1 MTTTLQPLQYNQRE
15 KNLDILRGF
24 ALAGVLFVYCVSD
37 MGASGD
43 HVNSFWDDL
52 IAWPKWVLIEN
63 RMYNMLI
70 LIFGMGFSVQ
80 VSKARQKQESIVPV
94 FLRRLTGLLIIGII
108 HAIVL
113 SSRDIL
119 IFYAIAGFALLP
131 ARNLTTR
138 GLMIFMSIVFLLL
151 VTKTLDR
158 LFNTQTG
165 HQNLAE
171 PNSFIEHIQYNW
183 RDFKIYH
190 RTLGIYVDM
199 LFHFLLGFYLYRTG
213 FLEKIKTDKRF
224 RKKLLLI
231 SLVCFLVLGP
241 PMYLWMESVGWSYI
255 NKLENSFQKFLLRTC
270 ASIYWQLWMFCCVLL
285 YIAILISLSAIGK
298 FKNMFRP
305 LAAFGQMALSNYL
318 IQSIILVPYA
328 LLFNKFGNTPHAEGF
343 IVFLV
348 MFALQSWFSIWWLK
362 KFRMGPFEWLL
373 RSFTYWQRQP
383 MKKKEKI

>member
-1 MTTTLQPLQYNQRE
+1 MTTLQPLLQSKRDQS
-15 KNLDILRGF
+15 LDILRGF
-24 ALAGVLFVYCVSD
+24 ALAGVLFVYCISD
-37 MGASGD
+37 MGAPAD
-43 HVNSFWDDL
+43 YVNSFWDDL
-52 IAWPKWVLIEN
+52 IAWPKWVLVEN

-80 VSKARQKQESIVPV
+80 VNKARLKQESIVPV

-108 HAIVL
+108 HAIAL

-131 ARNLTTR
+131 ARDLNTK

-158 LFNTQTG
+158 LFNTQTA
-165 HQNLAE
+165 HQTLAE
-171 PNSFIEHIQYNW
+171 PNSFIEHIKYNW
-183 RDFKIYH
+183 WDFKIYH
-190 RTLGIYVDM
+190 KNLGIYVDM
-199 LFHFLLGFYLYRTG
+199 LFHFLLGFYLYRIG
-213 FLEKIKTDKRF
+213 FLEKIKTDKKF

-231 SLVCFLVLGP
+231 SFVCFLVLGP
-241 PMYLWMESVGWSYI
+241 PMYLWMEPVGWSYI
-255 NKLENSFQKFLLRTC
+255 NKLENPFQKFMLRTC

-285 YIAILISLSAIGK
+285 YIAILISLSPIGK
-298 FKNMFRP
+298 FKNLFRP

-343 IVFLV
+343 IVFLLV
-348 MFALQSWFSIWWLK
+348 FAFQLWFGIWWLK
-362 KFRMGPFEWLL
+362 KFKLGPFEWLL
-373 RSFTYWQRQP
+373 RSFTYFKWQS
-383 MKKKEKI
+383 MKNSS